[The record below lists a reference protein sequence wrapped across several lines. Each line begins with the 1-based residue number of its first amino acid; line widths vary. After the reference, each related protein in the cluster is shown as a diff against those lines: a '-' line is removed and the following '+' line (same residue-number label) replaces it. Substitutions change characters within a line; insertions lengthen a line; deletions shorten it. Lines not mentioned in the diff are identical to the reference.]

1 MRSWPDLPLA
11 SAADHAACRQHLRA
25 GSRSFHA
32 AALLLP
38 DTVRAPATAL
48 YAFCRVADDAVD
60 LGTGAG
66 LGGMRERLA
75 LAYAGRPL
83 ADPVDRAFADVVAE
97 FAIPRALPEA
107 LFEGFAWDAAAR
119 RYEDLAALRAYAA
132 RVAGTVGVMMA
143 LLMGVRD
150 PAVLA
155 RACDLGVAM
164 QLSNIARDVAE
175 DARAGR
181 LYLPLAWLREAG
193 IDPEA
198 WLARPGPSPALAAV
212 VQRLLDEADRLYRR
226 SVAGIDRLPLA
237 CRPAIHAARLLYAEI
252 GREVGRRG
260 GDPFRGRAVVAWQR
274 KLALLVLALLATPAR
289 GGDVAAP
296 VLPEVAFLVA
306 AALPEDAARAVPA
319 RSWWRVSDRV
329 EWLVHLYGRLERRE
343 QLLRSTGRP

>member
-38 DTVRAPATAL
+38 DAVRAPATAL

-60 LGTGAG
+60 LGTGDPGTGDPGGSGG

-132 RVAGTVGVMMA
+132 RVAGTVGAMMA

-181 LYLPLAWLREAG
+181 LYLPLAWLREGG

-198 WLARPGPSPALAAV
+198 WLARPGPSPAPSSA
-212 VQRLLDEADRLYRR
+212 
-226 SVAGIDRLPLA
+226 
-237 CRPAIHAARLLYAEI
+237 
-252 GREVGRRG
+252 
-260 GDPFRGRAVVAWQR
+260 
-274 KLALLVLALLATPAR
+274 
-289 GGDVAAP
+289 
-296 VLPEVAFLVA
+296 
-306 AALPEDAARAVPA
+306 
-319 RSWWRVSDRV
+319 
-329 EWLVHLYGRLERRE
+329 
-343 QLLRSTGRP
+343 STGRAAKPGW